1 MPSLCLKAKSKN
13 FLGEVRYETDFLGLE
28 YIKRLGSGWALMI
41 SDSGLHEGIVYG
53 QNTAISG

>member
-28 YIKRLGSGWALMI
+28 YNKRLGSGWALMI
-41 SDSGLHEGIVYG
+41 SDSGRILIAGSSVI
-53 QNTAISG
+53 